1 MRQIVRSINNWL
13 KLQVTEI
20 QEFVI
25 FMANVAR
32 SLYRKPRYWHDFFDH
47 MDIMGVGSIPIVL
60 IAGGCIG
67 ALITLETLAELRTF
81 GANVLLGKLTGLSI
95 IRGTGPVF
103 TAMIVSTRV
112 CSSVAA
118 ELGAMQVSQQIDALV
133 TMGVDPFRKLITPRI
148 AAGTLMFPALATVNG
163 VAAILTGALVAQLS
177 GTMSLP
183 FFLNQSLSGITP
195 GDVLWGLTKS
205 TVFGFI
211 VVLTACYYGLRVQG
225 GTAGVRA
232 AASQAAVACV
242 LLILIS
248 NSIMT
253 TIVHSF

>member
-1 MRQIVRSINNWL
+1 MKQIAHSINNWL
-13 KLQVTEI
+13 KLRVLEA

-25 FMANVAR
+25 FMANTTR
-32 SLYRKPRYWHDFFDH
+32 GLYKKPRYWHDFFDH

-67 ALITLETLAELRTF
+67 ALITLETLSELRTF

-95 IRGTGPVF
+95 IRGSGPVF

-112 CSSVAA
+112 CSSAA
-118 ELGAMQVSQQIDALV
+118 ELGTMQVSQQIDALV
-133 TMGVDPFRKLITPRI
+133 TMGVDPFRKLIAPRI
-148 AAGTLMFPALATVNG
+148 AAGTLMFPALAIVNA

-177 GTMSLP
+177 GTMSLS
-183 FFLNQSLSGITP
+183 FFLNQSLSSITP

-211 VVLTACYYGLRVQG
+211 VVSIACYYGLRVQG
-225 GTAGVRA
+225 GTAGVRTG
-232 AASQAAVACV
+232 ASQAAVACL

-248 NSIMT
+248 NSLLT
-253 TIVHSF
+253 TLAHSF

>member
-1 MRQIVRSINNWL
+1 MKHIVQSINNWL
-13 KLQVTEI
+13 KLRVIEI

-32 SLYRKPRYWHDFFDH
+32 SLYRKPRYWNDFFDH

-67 ALITLETLAELRTF
+67 ALITLETLVELRTF

-95 IRGTGPVF
+95 IRGSGPVF

-112 CSSVAA
+112 CSSAAA

-133 TMGVDPFRKLITPRI
+133 TMGVDPFRKLVTPRI

-163 VAAILTGALVAQLS
+163 IAAILTGALVAQLS
-177 GTMSLP
+177 GAMSLS
-183 FFLNQSLSGITP
+183 FFLNQSLSSITP

-211 VVLTACYYGLRVQG
+211 VVSIACYYGLRIQG
-225 GTAGVRA
+225 GTAGVRT

-253 TIVHSF
+253 TIVHAF

>member
-1 MRQIVRSINNWL
+1 MKQIVRSINNWL
-13 KLQVTEI
+13 KSRVLEV

-25 FMANVAR
+25 FMANA
-32 SLYRKPRYWHDFFDH
+32 SKGLYKKPRYWHDFFDY

-60 IAGGCIG
+60 IAGGCVG
-67 ALITLETLAELRTF
+67 ALITLETLAARRAF
-81 GANVLLGKLTGLSI
+81 GAYVLLGKLTGLSI

-112 CSSVAA
+112 CSSAAA

-133 TMGVDPFRKLITPRI
+133 TMGVDPFRKLITPRL

-177 GTMSLP
+177 GTMSLS
-183 FFLNQSLSGITP
+183 FFLNQSLSSITP

-211 VVLTACYYGLRVQG
+211 VLSIACYYGLRIQG

-232 AASQAAVACV
+232 GASQAAVACV

-253 TIVHSF
+253 TLVHSF